1 MIYKCKKKTQDI
13 RHVSNYVFSKHLKKK
28 TKSIKEPAFFLK
40 ILNKKAILI
49 HKHFK
54 GSLVYNKT
62 IDL

>member
-1 MIYKCKKKTQDI
+1 MIYKCKKKTTGHTTCFKL
-13 RHVSNYVFSKHLKKK
+13 RLFKAF
-28 TKSIKEPAFFLK
+28 KEKNQKYQGTGFFFK